1 MSEHTPG
8 PWKVFILVQE
18 AEVIATNA
26 SDVRVADVFCG
37 YSYTGNGEY
46 EMSESECHANARLI
60 AAAPQLLKACKAFVA
75 AYEKSLQLEKTDMA
89 VRMARI
95 AIEAAEGES

>member
-8 PWKVFILVQE
+8 SWIVDGTTLRPYSKLRVYDQDGFM
-18 AEVIATNA
+18 
-26 SDVRVADVFCG
+26 VADCDGQHLDNVA
-37 YSYTGNGEY
+37 E
-46 EMSESECHANARLI
+46 ANARLI
-60 AAAPQLLKACKAFVA
+60 AATPLLLEACKAFVA

>member
-8 PWKVFILVQE
+8 PWEVFNFSKMGRRFV
-18 AEVIATNA
+18 T
-26 SDVRVADVFCG
+26 VRSGNMEVADVTSFVG
-37 YSYTGNGEY
+37 PYSARDE
-46 EMSESECHANARLI
+46 ERADANARLI